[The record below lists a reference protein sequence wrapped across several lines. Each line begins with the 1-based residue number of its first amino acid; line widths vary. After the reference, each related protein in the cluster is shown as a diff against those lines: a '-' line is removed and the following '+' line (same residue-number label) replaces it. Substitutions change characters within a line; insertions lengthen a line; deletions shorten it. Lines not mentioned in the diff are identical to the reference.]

1 MIMQFILHK
10 INDVNDYFLS
20 KPNFRAFYLIVYYA
34 LLLKSV
40 HQGKKFVQLLHLLAV
55 QCCTVCIIFECTGTR
70 SALPLCSLMF
80 WTLNIWSIQVSK

>member
-1 MIMQFILHK
+1 MQFILHK

-55 QCCTVCIIFECTGTR
+55 
-70 SALPLCSLMF
+70 
-80 WTLNIWSIQVSK
+80 